1 MLWAAQGVTG
11 DGGARTAPS
20 AGALY
25 PLELYVVAGEV
36 KDLAPGIYRYNPKR
50 HEMATMAAGDM
61 RARLSRAALRQ
72 SSVRNGAVDLVF
84 TAIYRRTTGK
94 YDDRGI
100 RYVHMELGHAAQNVC
115 LQATA
120 MGLGAV
126 TIGAFQDG
134 EVGKLLNLPKDETP
148 LYIIPV
154 GER

>member
-1 MLWAAQGVTG
+1 
-11 DGGARTAPS
+11 
-20 AGALY
+20 
-25 PLELYVVAGEV
+25 
-36 KDLAPGIYRYNPKR
+36 
-50 HEMATMAAGDM
+50 M